1 MRIAVARCYKVKVEK
16 NLAHFTANCNRCHMH
31 FVHLIFAGFD
41 LQAILVCLIICLYL
55 KKNEGDKIFKNLLF
69 DIRTKAV
76 SCPPREELFPSDNRD
91 ELLCD

>member
-1 MRIAVARCYKVKVEK
+1 M
-16 NLAHFTANCNRCHMH
+16 
-31 FVHLIFAGFD
+31 
-41 LQAILVCLIICLYL
+41 
-55 KKNEGDKIFKNLLF
+55 FKNLLF

>member
-1 MRIAVARCYKVKVEK
+1 MERIGSRCSQ
-16 NLAHFTANCNRCHMH
+16 
-31 FVHLIFAGFD
+31 FD
-41 LQAILVCLIICLYL
+41 SLFDYL
-55 KKNEGDKIFKNLLF
+55 PLFKKNEGDKIFHNLLF